1 MWNCRAR
8 RWAGAPVLGSITLMR
23 ARFAGVGGALPAHR
37 ISNDEVE
44 AHLGLEVGWIE
55 GRTGVQERR
64 RLAPTESLVDL
75 AEQASRDALADAGLQ
90 PSDLDQI
97 VVATTSGPYL
107 FPSMGCLLHDRL
119 GLAGQPAFDVAA
131 ACAGFPY
138 ALATADQAIRAG
150 DHRTVLVVGAD
161 ALSRLCDPDDR
172 ITVPLFGDGA
182 GAVVLQ
188 ATDTHR
194 GILATRLRAQG
205 SLGEILKAPPGER
218 TAEALLEEGTDPW
231 MRMRGAEVFR
241 AAVEHL
247 VDLSREVLV
256 AADLKP
262 SDIDLLVPHQ
272 ANLRIIRMV
281 LAQLELP
288 LSRTA
293 LNLQGCGNTSAAS
306 IPLALADAL
315 ADGRLAEGDILL
327 LNAVGGGITAGAVV
341 ARW

>member
-1 MWNCRAR
+1 
-8 RWAGAPVLGSITLMR
+8 MR
-23 ARFAGVGGALPAHR
+23 ARFAGVGGALPVHKV
-37 ISNDEVE
+37 SNAEVE
-44 AHLGLEVGWIE
+44 SHLGLEAGWIE
-55 GRTGVQERR
+55 GRTGVLERR
-64 RLAPTESLVDL
+64 RLAPSESLVDL
-75 AEQASRDALADAGLQ
+75 AEEASRNALAHAGLM
-90 PSDLDQI
+90 PADLDQI

-119 GLAGQPAFDVAA
+119 GLSHQPAFDIAA

-150 DHRTVLVVGAD
+150 DHRTILVVGAD

-172 ITVPLFGDGA
+172 VTLPLFGDGA

-188 ATDTHR
+188 AGEGER

-205 SLGEILKAPPGER
+205 ALWEILKVPTGAR
-218 TAEALLEEGTDPW
+218 TAEALLAEDADPW

-241 AAVEHL
+241 AAVDHL
-247 VDLSREVLV
+247 VGLSLEVLTQ
-256 AADLKP
+256 AGLEA
-262 SDIDLLVPHQ
+262 SDVQLLVPHQ

-281 LAQLELP
+281 LAQLKVP
-288 LSRTA
+288 SSRVA

-306 IPLALADAL
+306 IPLALSEAVAG
-315 ADGRLAEGDILL
+315 GRLSEGDVLL
-327 LNAVGGGITAGAVV
+327 LNAVGGGLTAGAVV

>member
-1 MWNCRAR
+1 MAR
-8 RWAGAPVLGSITLMR
+8 RWARGLVLGSITVMR
-23 ARFAGVGGALPAHR
+23 ARFAGVGGALPAQR
-37 ISNDEVE
+37 ISNEEVE
-44 AHLGLEVGWIE
+44 SHLGLESGWIE
-55 GRTGVQERR
+55 GRTGVIERR
-64 RLAPTESLVDL
+64 RLAPSESLVDL
-75 AEQASRDALADAGLQ
+75 AEQASRSALSDAGLL

-119 GLAGQPAFDVAA
+119 GLAEQPAFDVAA

-172 ITVPLFGDGA
+172 VTVPLFGDGA

-188 ATDTHR
+188 VTDLDR
-194 GILATRLRAQG
+194 GILGTRLRAQG
-205 SLGEILKAPPGER
+205 SLSEILKAPPGER
-218 TAEALLEEGTDPW
+218 TAEALLEEGADPW

-241 AAVEHL
+241 AAVDHL
-247 VDLSREVLV
+247 VGLSREVLE
-256 AADLKP
+256 AAGLSA
-262 SDIDLLVPHQ
+262 SDVHLLVPHQ

-281 LAQLELP
+281 LAQLDLP
-288 LSRTA
+288 MSRVA
-293 LNLQGCGNTSAAS
+293 LNLQRCGNTSAAS
-306 IPLALADAL
+306 IPLALSEAVA
-315 ADGRLAEGDILL
+315 AGRLSEGDVLL

>member
-1 MWNCRAR
+1 MAR
-8 RWAGAPVLGSITLMR
+8 RWAGDPVLGSILLMR

-37 ISNDEVE
+37 VSNEEVE
-44 AHLGLEVGWIE
+44 AHLGLEAGWIE

-64 RLAPTESLVDL
+64 RLAATESLVDL
-75 AEQASRDALADAGLQ
+75 AEQASRDALTDADLQ
-90 PSDLDQI
+90 PSDVDQI

-119 GLAGQPAFDVAA
+119 GLVAQPAFDVAA

-188 ATDTHR
+188 ATESDR
-194 GILATRLRAQG
+194 GILASRLRAQG
-205 SLGEILKAPPGER
+205 SLSEILKAPPGAR
-218 TAEALLEEGTDPW
+218 TAEALLEEGADPW

-247 VDLSREVLV
+247 VELSREVLT
-256 AADLKP
+256 AADLQP

-288 LSRTA
+288 ISRTA

-315 ADGRLAEGDILL
+315 AAGRLAAGDILL

-341 ARW
+341 ARG